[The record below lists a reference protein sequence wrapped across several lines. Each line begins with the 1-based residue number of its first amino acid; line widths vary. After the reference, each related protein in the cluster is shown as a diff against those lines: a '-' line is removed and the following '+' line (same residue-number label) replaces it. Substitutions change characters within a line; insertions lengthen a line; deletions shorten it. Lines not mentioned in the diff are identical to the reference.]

1 MTRVRV
7 SHRASGTLL
16 ADGPLGWGITPFEG
30 NLYVR
35 RRYLRT
41 DGFRPNFVPGL
52 CIYKFL
58 YVWLDLALDGHPKE
72 RYLGWLYWLPNPLLP
87 FIWFRV
93 AIPRDHPA
101 LSIEEYA
108 QDA

>member
-7 SHRASGTLL
+7 THKKTGTVL

-30 NLYVR
+30 NLYIGR
-35 RRYLRT
+35 KHLKT
-41 DGFRPNFVPGL
+41 DGFRINFIPGL

-58 YVWLDLALDGHPKE
+58 YVWVDLKLYNQEVDHN
-72 RYLGWLYWLPNPLLP
+72 LGWKYWLPNPLLP

-93 AIPRDHPA
+93 AVPRLHPA
-101 LSIEEYA
+101 LIIDEY
-108 QDA
+108 